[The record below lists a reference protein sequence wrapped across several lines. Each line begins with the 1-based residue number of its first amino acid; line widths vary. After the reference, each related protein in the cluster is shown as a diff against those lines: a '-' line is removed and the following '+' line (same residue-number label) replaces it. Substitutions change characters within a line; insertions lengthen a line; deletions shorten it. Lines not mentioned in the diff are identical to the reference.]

1 MSYKN
6 PRISFADPLAFQ
18 KGFQQ
23 AFKDVP
29 NIIQQQRDKIEQ
41 EAKEKEKEAQLLDLS
56 QAKGLSA
63 ADIGQIT
70 GVDIQFNE
78 ALQNSIN
85 SIVDEGKFAQASA
98 VEQQK
103 MLQQIRS
110 LKAVYGKIGEIA
122 GMDADDWDYR
132 NDSRL
137 TALKTAIN
145 NNNVKIEGEGINMRF
160 VMPDG
165 KSVTTNEISNLRV
178 FDKTP
183 FREDFNKLN
192 ENTIK
197 VINNTMI
204 QQRSKG
210 FDPNVAIADAEKD
223 YTRLMLAEGDNY
235 MSYLYE
241 NELPYE
247 IKKELGL
254 TKYKDPEILSK
265 LPPDEAGAVIKKQ
278 HKAVAAYLF
287 SKNIRPN
294 LIDPSNYANKP
305 ITPTPT
311 LTGDQIKK
319 DEEEEYY
326 YTVADKINNSN
337 YMKSFEDGLG
347 PVTEKGTMG
356 STKPDI
362 NVLKNDLGGDFEF
375 KKVENQ
381 PDFIQVK
388 NKITGTTVEF
398 NINDSRELIDAKLLV
413 ASKGPR
419 IKYLTL
425 TPYLSEK
432 AKSMANQMK
441 G

>member
-29 NIIQQQRDKIEQ
+29 NIIQQQRDKIER

-63 ADIGQIT
+63 ADIGQIA

-85 SIVDEGKFAQASA
+85 GIVDEGKFAQASA

-204 QQRSKG
+204 QQESKG
-210 FDPNVAIADAEKD
+210 FDINVAIADAEKD
-223 YTRLMLAEGDNY
+223 YTRFILAEGDDY
-235 MSYLYE
+235 ISYLYE
-241 NELPYE
+241 NELPDE
-247 IKKELGL
+247 IKIQLGL
-254 TKYKDPEILSK
+254 AKYKDAEILSK
-265 LPPDEAGAVIKKQ
+265 LPPDEAAAIVKKQQEAVI
-278 HKAVAAYLF
+278 AYLF

-294 LIDPSNYANKP
+294 LIDPSKYVSK
-305 ITPTPT
+305 PTPPAT
-311 LTGDQIKK
+311 RLTGEQTAEAK
-319 DEEEEYY
+319 EREYY
-326 YTVADKINNSN
+326 YAMEDKLNNSN
-337 YMKSFEDGLG
+337 YMKSFVGGLD
-347 PVTEKGTMG
+347 PVTGKGIMG
-356 STKPDI
+356 STRPNIAVLRKDLSGEFEFEIIEDQPDI
-362 NVLKNDLGGDFEF
+362 IQAKNL
-375 KKVENQ
+375 
-381 PDFIQVK
+381 
-388 NKITGTTVEF
+388 TTEKTVTF
-398 NINDSRELIDAKLLV
+398 NINDPKELIDAKLLV

-419 IKYLTL
+419 VKYLSL
-425 TPYLSEK
+425 QRDLAS
-432 AKSMANQMK
+432 QLR
-441 G
+441 

>member
-23 AFKDVP
+23 AFRDVP
-29 NIIQQQRDKIEQ
+29 NIIQQQRDKIER
-41 EAKEKEKEAQLLDLS
+41 EAKEKEREAQLLDLS
-56 QAKGLSA
+56 QSRGLSA

-145 NNNVKIEGEGINMRF
+145 NNNVKIEGEGTNMRF

-183 FREDFNKLN
+183 FRDDFNELN
-192 ENTIK
+192 ENTIT
-197 VINNTMI
+197 VINNSAI
-204 QQRSKG
+204 RLYSAGK
-210 FDPNVAIADAEKD
+210 DPNIAIADAEKD

-241 NELPYE
+241 NELPDE
-247 IKKELGL
+247 IKIQLGL
-254 TKYKDPEILSK
+254 AKYKDPEILSK
-265 LPPDEAGAVIKKQ
+265 LPPDEAGALIQKQ
-278 HKAVAAYLF
+278 HKAAAAYLF

-294 LIDPSNYANKP
+294 LIDPSKYASEPASTTKVTQADQQEDYYYSVANKL
-305 ITPTPT
+305 I
-311 LTGDQIKK
+311 
-319 DEEEEYY
+319 
-326 YTVADKINNSN
+326 NSN
-337 YMKSFEDGLG
+337 YIKSSVGGLD
-347 PVTEKGTMG
+347 PVTGKTITS

-362 NVLKNDLGGDFEF
+362 AVLRKDLGGDFEF
-375 KKVENQ
+375 REAENQ
-381 PDFIQVK
+381 PDFIRVI
-388 NKITGTTVEF
+388 NTTTGRTATF
-398 NINDSRELIDAKLLV
+398 NINDPKKLIDAKLLA

-419 IKYLTL
+419 VLYDDFPTL
-425 TPYLSEK
+425 EEL
-432 AKSMANQMK
+432 AKNPKRLANLLR
-441 G
+441 

>member
-63 ADIGQIT
+63 ADIGQIA
-70 GVDIQFNE
+70 GIDIQFNE

-85 SIVDEGKFAQASA
+85 GIVDEGKFAQASA

-122 GMDADDWDYR
+122 AMDADDWDYR

-160 VMPDG
+160 VLPDG

-183 FREDFNKLN
+183 FREDFNKIN
-192 ENTIK
+192 QNTKK
-197 VINNTMI
+197 VINDSAI
-204 QQRSKG
+204 KLYSAGK
-210 FDPNVAIADAEKD
+210 DPNVAIADAKKD
-223 YTRLMLAEGDNY
+223 YKQLILSEGDDY
-235 MSYLYE
+235 ISYLYE
-241 NELPYE
+241 NELSNE
-247 IKKELGL
+247 EKINLGIA
-254 TKYKDPEILSK
+254 KYKDPEILSK
-265 LPPDEAGAVIKKQ
+265 LDPDAAGALVQKQ
-278 HKAVAAYLF
+278 QDALIDYLF
-287 SKNIRPN
+287 SKIQND
-294 LIDPSNYANKP
+294 LVDPSNYASK
-305 ITPTPT
+305 PTPPT
-311 LTGDQIKK
+311 TKLTQAQQEEVIQKK
-319 DEEEEYY
+319 YY
-326 YTVADKINNSN
+326 NTIANRLNSSN
-337 YMKSFEDGLG
+337 YIKPFVGPG
-347 PVTEKGTMG
+347 PVTEEGMMG
-356 STKPDI
+356 FTKPDI
-362 NVLKNDLGGDFEF
+362 AVLKNDIGPDFEF
-375 KKVENQ
+375 RSVEDQ
-381 PDFIQVK
+381 PDVIQATNLVT
-388 NKITGTTVEF
+388 NETVTF
-398 NINDSRELIDAKLLV
+398 NINDSKEQINAKLLA

-419 IKYLTL
+419 IRFVLPQQDL
-425 TPYLSEK
+425 ASQLR
-432 AKSMANQMK
+432 
-441 G
+441 

>member
-63 ADIGQIT
+63 ADIGQIA
-70 GVDIQFNE
+70 GIDIQFNE

-85 SIVDEGKFAQASA
+85 GIVDKGKFAQASA

-122 GMDADDWDYR
+122 AMDADDWDYR

-160 VMPDG
+160 VLPNG

-183 FREDFNKLN
+183 FREDFNKIN
-192 ENTIK
+192 QNTKK
-197 VINNTMI
+197 VINDSAI
-204 QQRSKG
+204 KLYSAGK
-210 FDPNVAIADAEKD
+210 DPNVAIADAKKD
-223 YTRLMLAEGDNY
+223 YKQLILSEGDDY
-235 MSYLYE
+235 ISYLYE
-241 NELPYE
+241 NELSNE
-247 IKKELGL
+247 EKINLGIA
-254 TKYKDPEILSK
+254 KYKDPEILSK
-265 LPPDEAGAVIKKQ
+265 LDPDAAGALVQKQ
-278 HKAVAAYLF
+278 QDALIDYLF
-287 SKNIRPN
+287 SKIQND
-294 LIDPSNYANKP
+294 LVDPSNYASK
-305 ITPTPT
+305 PTPPT
-311 LTGDQIKK
+311 TKLTQAQQEEVIQKK
-319 DEEEEYY
+319 YY
-326 YTVADKINNSN
+326 NTIANRLNSSN
-337 YMKSFEDGLG
+337 YIKPFIGPG
-347 PVTEKGTMG
+347 PVTEGGMMG
-356 STKPDI
+356 FTKPDI
-362 NVLKNDLGGDFEF
+362 AVLKNDIGPDFEF
-375 KKVENQ
+375 RSIEDQ
-381 PDFIQVK
+381 PDVIQATNLVT
-388 NKITGTTVEF
+388 NETVTF
-398 NINDSRELIDAKLLV
+398 NINDSKEQINAKLLA

-419 IKYLTL
+419 IRFVLPQQDL
-425 TPYLSEK
+425 ASQLR
-432 AKSMANQMK
+432 
-441 G
+441 